1 MPHAQSARSAVYLTI
16 ATFRSHFYG
25 GVVVLDYSVRMIDYK
40 NSLHVRIYEKS
51 INYKTNHK
59 INEFSS
65 IEHLKDAVENFSE
78 RSENPFSEKNSL
90 VRTKQQIY
98 KIVRS
103 NEWEYFVT
111 LTFNPKMI
119 DSTDYRIIRKKLQI
133 WLNNLKKRY
142 SKDLKYFFVPEYHKD
157 KKKLHFHGL
166 ISNVGNIPFEDSG
179 RIAVGKYAV
188 KKEKA
193 KINGSTIWNLP
204 KWKYG
209 FSTATEI
216 KDNNRA
222 CSYITKYIT
231 KDMCN
236 LTKGMHRYLASENVE
251 KAREYFC
258 KLSSEESE
266 ILIKKSQKKA
276 DYIKNIKC
284 DYNRS
289 KMIVMEFNKE
299 VKKR

>member
-1 MPHAQSARSAVYLTI
+1 MPHAQSARSADYLTI
-16 ATFRSHFYG
+16 ATFRSHLDG

-40 NSLHVRIYEKS
+40 NSLHIRIYEKS
-51 INYKTNHK
+51 INYKTKHK

-65 IEHLKDAVENFSE
+65 IDHLKDTEKNFSE
-78 RSENPFSEKNSL
+78 RSENPYSEKNSIT
-90 VRTKQQIY
+90 RTKQQIY

-119 DSTDYRIIRKKLQI
+119 DSTDYRIVRKKLQI

-157 KKKLHFHGL
+157 KRKLHFHGL
-166 ISNVGNIPFEDSG
+166 VSNVGDIPFVDSG
-179 RIAVGKYAV
+179 RVAVGKYAIP
-188 KKEKA
+188 KEKA

-209 FSTATEI
+209 FSTATKI
-216 KDNNRA
+216 IDNKRA

-236 LTKGMHRYLASENVE
+236 LTKGMHRYLASNNIEM
-251 KAREYFC
+251 AREYFC
-258 KLSSEESE
+258 KLSHKESKE
-266 ILIKKSQKKA
+266 IMTRSQKKA
-276 DYIKNIKC
+276 DFIKTIKC
-284 DYNRS
+284 DYDKSR
-289 KMIVMEFNKE
+289 MIVMEFNKG
-299 VKKR
+299 VFKK